1 MLQRTSR
8 TNKDDLCEKQKMK
21 DKFTP
26 EIICFDPVTFK
37 QGLKKVPPSGLGQ
50 VDFNAGRVTLKADR
64 KVLKVIRA
72 VTCTFG
78 FSTLLL
84 LLLSETRYFSGV
96 INFGWALQKI
106 KSQKK
111 WKEYFWKK
119 VLFILYFKSCE

>member
-26 EIICFDPVTFK
+26 EITCFDLVTFK
-37 QGLKKVPPSGLGQ
+37 QGLKKVPSSGLGQ

-96 INFGWALQKI
+96 INFG
-106 KSQKK
+106 
-111 WKEYFWKK
+111 
-119 VLFILYFKSCE
+119 